1 MTDRDWAVCATAL
14 EAFPGDFPARSA
26 NAYRWLLD
34 GLTGDEV
41 MEAIRVYVRRGER
54 WRPGPGEIVALAG
67 RAATLPPFGVVRRA
81 LTLACQT
88 TPVRLSRAGVT
99 ETICGELSD
108 PIAIAFVQAVGGERI
123 RRLALYE
130 ADEYV
135 ERGWDQLSRDYQGLA
150 VNLTTRAFE
159 RLDEPDA
166 AAALGPGRV

>member
-1 MTDRDWAVCATAL
+1 M
-14 EAFPGDFPARSA
+14 
-26 NAYRWLLD
+26 
-34 GLTGDEV
+34 
-41 MEAIRVYVRRGER
+41 
-54 WRPGPGEIVALAG
+54 
-67 RAATLPPFGVVRRA
+67 
-81 LTLACQT
+81 
-88 TPVRLSRAGVT
+88 
-99 ETICGELSD
+99 SD

-166 AAALGPGRV
+166 AGALGPGRV